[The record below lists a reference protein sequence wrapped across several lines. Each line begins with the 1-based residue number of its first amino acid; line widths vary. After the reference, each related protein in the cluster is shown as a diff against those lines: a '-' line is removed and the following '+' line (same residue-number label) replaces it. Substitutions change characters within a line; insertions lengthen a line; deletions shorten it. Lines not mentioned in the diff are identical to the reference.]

1 LVIIWSINVEL
12 TKFAEMNITKILTI
26 VFYMASIGLAYFLI
40 DGIAHDIKQEK
51 LIKSIEAK
59 VINKLMQIRDAEISY
74 QVSNGVFTSDWDKL
88 VNFVDTGTIYITERK
103 ETIITL
109 DYGADSIVV
118 QIDTLGSVP
127 VKDSLFSA
135 DFDFK
140 QLPFVPNSDKKYLIW
155 ADKINK
161 SGVMVDV
168 IEVVDPSPVDPTR
181 REDNEIKNRKPLR
194 FGSRTD
200 VTTAG
205 NWE

>member
-1 LVIIWSINVEL
+1 
-12 TKFAEMNITKILTI
+12 MNTTKILTI
-26 VFYMASIGLAYFLI
+26 VFYFVSIGLAYFLI
-40 DGIAHDIKQEK
+40 SGISHDIEQEK
-51 LIKSIEAK
+51 LIKSVEAK
-59 VINKLMQIRDAEISY
+59 VIDKLKQIRSAEISY
-74 QVSNGVFTSDWDKL
+74 QVANGVFTSDWGKL
-88 VNFVDTGTIYITERK
+88 LSFVDTGTIYITERI
-103 ETIITL
+103 ETVHTL
-109 DYGADSIVV
+109 EYGADSISV

-135 DFDFK
+135 DFDFT

-168 IEVVDPSPVDPTR
+168 LEVVDPAPFDPSR

>member
-1 LVIIWSINVEL
+1 LQ
-12 TKFAEMNITKILTI
+12 KMNTTKILTV
-26 VFYMASIGLAYFLI
+26 VFYLASIGLAYFLI
-40 DGIAHDIKQEK
+40 SGIAHDIEQEK

-59 VINKLMQIRDAEISY
+59 VIDKLMQIRNAEISY

-88 VNFVDTGTIYITERK
+88 VSFVDTGTIYITERK

-109 DYGADSIVV
+109 DYGADSVVV
-118 QIDTLGSVP
+118 QIDTLGSVM

-135 DFDFK
+135 DFDISR
-140 QLPFVPNSDKKYLIW
+140 LAYVPGSDKKFLLW

-168 IEVVDPSPVDPTR
+168 LEVVDPAPFDPTR
-181 REDNEIKNRKPLR
+181 SEENEIKNRKPLR

>member
-1 LVIIWSINVEL
+1 
-12 TKFAEMNITKILTI
+12 MNTTKILTV
-26 VFYMASIGLAYFLI
+26 VFYLASIGLAYFLI
-40 DGIAHDIKQEK
+40 SGIAHDIDQEK

-59 VINKLMQIRDAEISY
+59 VIDKLMQIRAAEISY
-74 QVSNGVFTSDWDKL
+74 QAANGVFTSDWDKL
-88 VNFVDTGTIYITERK
+88 VNFVDTGRIYITERK

-109 DYGADSIVV
+109 DYGADSVV
-118 QIDTLGSVP
+118 VEIDTLGSVP
-127 VKDSLFSA
+127 VIDSLFSSK
-135 DFDFK
+135 FDVNK
-140 QLPFVPNSDKKYLIW
+140 LPFVPDSDKKFLIW

-168 IEVVDPSPVDPTR
+168 IEVVDPDPFDPTR
-181 REDNEIKNRKPLR
+181 LEDNEIKNRKPLR

>member
-1 LVIIWSINVEL
+1 
-12 TKFAEMNITKILTI
+12 MNITKILTV
-26 VFYMASIGLAYFLI
+26 VFYLVSIGLAYFLI
-40 DGIAHDIKQEK
+40 SGISHDIEQEK
-51 LIKSIEAK
+51 LINSIELK
-59 VINKLMQIRDAEISY
+59 VIDKLMQIRDAEISY

-88 VNFVDTGTIYITERK
+88 VNFVDTGRIYITERK

-109 DYGADSIVV
+109 DYGADSVV
-118 QIDTLGSVP
+118 LQIDTLGSVP
-127 VKDSLFSA
+127 VIDSLFSS
-135 DFDFK
+135 DFDIK
-140 QLPFVPNSDKKYLIW
+140 RLPFVPDSDKKFLLW

-168 IEVVDPSPVDPTR
+168 IEVVDPDPMDPTR
-181 REDNEIKNRKPLR
+181 HEDNEIKNRKPLR